1 MEIWGDRL
9 NLKSC
14 PTIFDERLQNR
25 HDYGVTV
32 DKYQAYLSRVV

>member
-14 PTIFDERLQNR
+14 PTIFDERSQTDMTTELQWTNTR
-25 HDYGVTV
+25 HT
-32 DKYQAYLSRVV
+32 